1 MDLWHRPLLIFDG
14 ECGFCTACATW
25 AQRRLRDVDVVP
37 GQRVD
42 VAAYGLTA
50 RDVSA
55 AAWWVDE
62 RGGVHRGHRAIG
74 KALQACGGLWRSVS
88 WLCLIPPFS
97 WGAWAVYGLVARFR
111 HRLPGST
118 PACRLPADGRP
129 GGAQRADS
137 EQDELAP

>member
-1 MDLWHRPLLIFDG
+1 VDLSQRPLLIFDG

-25 AQRRLRDVDVVP
+25 AGRRLQDADVVP

-42 VAAYGLTA
+42 VAVYGLTA

-62 RGGVHRGHRAIG
+62 RGGVYRGHRAIG
-74 KALQACGGLWRSVS
+74 KALQACGGWWRSVS
-88 WLCLIPPFS
+88 LLCLIPPFS
-97 WGAWAVYGLVARFR
+97 WVAWAVYGLVARFR

-118 PACRLPADGRP
+118 PACRLTSDDRSGRAP
-129 GGAQRADS
+129 VDDS
-137 EQDELAP
+137 GQD